1 MQLKFPPLNLK
12 AKLILLMVLLLT
24 LTLGAELWVS
34 LGTQAAIVETTQQ
47 QVKNLARAIHI
58 GVQELTA
65 VGNTDRDRLQNYVR
79 SLNSQGLEVSIASSQ
94 KLIINSSNPQ
104 LIGAAL
110 VPHSEDKVV
119 ARELKQ
125 GADILTIP
133 GARLGPAARETTVYL
148 IPIEVEDHLL
158 GYVQVVADFGDSA
171 QPLVVNW
178 IHQIAAAFIIFT
190 IGLVFAY
197 ILADRYVKPIHAVA
211 DAAQNIAARGLAPVP
226 EANRRDEIGL
236 LTRSFN
242 EMVQQLRRV
251 RDREHELNR
260 LERFTALGQLAG
272 GLAHEIK
279 NPLNFISLALDQLR
293 TRYTRQ
299 LAQDSV
305 NFVRQVML
313 MKDELRRMS
322 ELVQSF
328 LHYGKPIEIRPA
340 LTDVKQL
347 VDGVLAISES
357 KMKSQGIEVLEDA
370 DSVATVLNVDAEK
383 LRTCFMNVVANA
395 VQAMPDGGTMR
406 ITFSRENGRLVIRFC
421 DTGAGIDPDAAAH
434 VFEPFFTTK
443 REGIGLGLFLSK
455 TIVEGHGGTIDIG
468 PNPTGPGTSVTF
480 TFPESG
486 MERHA

>member
-1 MQLKFPPLNLK
+1 MRFNFPPLNLK
-12 AKLILLMVLLLT
+12 AKLILLMVSLLA
-24 LTLGAELWVS
+24 LTLGAEVWVS
-34 LGTQAAIVETTQQ
+34 LGTQAAIVETTQL

-65 VGNTDRDRLQNYVR
+65 VGNTDRDRLQNYVK
-79 SLNSQGLEVSIASSQ
+79 SMNSQGLEVSIASSQ

-110 VPHSEDKVV
+110 VPHSEDKIV
-119 ARELKQ
+119 AQELKQ

-133 GARLGPAARETTVYL
+133 GAKLGPASRETTVYL

-158 GYVQVVADFGDSA
+158 GYVQVVANFGDSA

-178 IHQIAAAFIIFT
+178 IHQIAAAFVIFT

-211 DAAQNIAARGLAPVP
+211 NAAQNIAARGLEPVP

-242 EMVQQLRRV
+242 EMVEQLRRV
-251 RDREHELNR
+251 REREQDLNR

-293 TRYTRQ
+293 TRYSRQ
-299 LAQDSV
+299 LGNESEP
-305 NFVRQVML
+305 FVRQVML
-313 MKDELRRMS
+313 MKDEVRRLS

-328 LHYGKPIEIRPA
+328 LHYGKPIEIKPA
-340 LTDVKQL
+340 STDVKQL

-357 KMKSQGIEVLEDA
+357 KMKSQGIDVVEDV
-370 DSVATVLNVDAEK
+370 DGIPTVLNVDAEK
-383 LRTCFMNVVANA
+383 VRTCFMNVVANA
-395 VQAMPDGGTMR
+395 VQAMPEGGTMKV
-406 ITFSRENGRLVIRFC
+406 TFEREGDRLVIKFR
-421 DTGAGIDPDAAAH
+421 DTGAGIDPDIAAH
-434 VFEPFFTTK
+434 IFEPFFTTK

-455 TIVEGHGGTIDIG
+455 AIVEGHGGTIRID
-468 PNPTGPGTSVTF
+468 PNQPGPGTTVTF
-480 TFPESG
+480 TFPQSG
-486 MERHA
+486 MEKRA